1 MADSPSTL
9 TLKSGRTY
17 PFIAERT
24 GATLFKIN
32 DTTTPLLDF
41 LALSLPKEFNKALG
55 SLGFWIRNE
64 LKGGVDKG
72 GPTGLDWPDLSR
84 VQSYRILDDAK
95 GGKQRAPATHPFST
109 LNRALAYKLNKDSM
123 SVHIG
128 WLSKSAA
135 RYGARLQAGFD
146 TPITEKM
153 RRFFYAADF
162 GLIKTGSIRTPGRPL
177 MLPVFEHV
185 EAQIPQR
192 IEAKIAEY
200 LDKADRQFA
209 AR

>member
-1 MADSPSTL
+1 MAPIGGVL
-9 TLKSGRTY
+9 IGV
-17 PFIAERT
+17 I
-24 GATLFKIN
+24 
-32 DTTTPLLDF
+32 DF
-41 LALSLPKEFNKALG
+41 CEGLGGLRALG
-55 SLGFWIRNE
+55 WRQRTVADAYPGLEIRRGGF
-64 LKGGVDKG
+64 D
-72 GPTGLDWPDLSR
+72 
-84 VQSYRILDDAK
+84 
-95 GGKQRAPATHPFST
+95 H
-109 LNRALAYKLNKDSM
+109 
-123 SVHIG
+123 
-128 WLSKSAA
+128 
-135 RYGARLQAGFD
+135 GARLQAGFD